1 MGTKTGQFVPFRLF
15 FFYVKSPIFLRHFQS
30 QFSAPMDEN
39 DDFSLT
45 SPPNL
50 KQKLK
55 NSLCLSCCFPH
66 RRPPPPPSSS
76 DENPA
81 LIWVN
86 NEESSNLLK
95 LKDKVLNV
103 LNFVGT
109 GSNRHKRHA
118 STEFRYDPMSYSLN
132 FEDGFDDDSE
142 EIAPLRNFSSRLPPS
157 PPVKSSPVREVAA
170 AS

>member
-1 MGTKTGQFVPFRLF
+1 
-15 FFYVKSPIFLRHFQS
+15 
-30 QFSAPMDEN
+30 MDEN
-39 DDFSLT
+39 DDFSVPT
-45 SPPNL
+45 SPPSL

-55 NSLCLSCCFPH
+55 NSLCFSCCFPH
-66 RRPPPPPSSS
+66 RRPPPPPPPPPPSSS

-86 NEESSNLLK
+86 NDEPSNLPK

-118 STEFRYDPMSYSLN
+118 STELRYDPMSYSLN
-132 FEDGFDDDSE
+132 FEDGFDDDNE

-157 PPVKSSPVREVAA
+157 PPVKSMPVREVAA

>member
-1 MGTKTGQFVPFRLF
+1 
-15 FFYVKSPIFLRHFQS
+15 
-30 QFSAPMDEN
+30 MDEN
-39 DDFSLT
+39 DDFSVPT
-45 SPPNL
+45 SPPSL

-55 NSLCLSCCFPH
+55 NSLCFSCCFPH
-66 RRPPPPPSSS
+66 RRPPPPPPPPSSS

-86 NEESSNLLK
+86 NEEPSNLPK

-132 FEDGFDDDSE
+132 FEDGFDDDNA

-157 PPVKSSPVREVAA
+157 PPVISMPVREVAA